1 MTEFNYDIA
10 FIRNRGFISQPE
22 QEKLKQTRVAIA
34 GLGGTGGAQ
43 LAALSRLGIGNFNLA
58 DLDEYELKNFNR
70 QYGAT
75 MKTIGKRK
83 TAIAQQIVHDINP
96 DADVRL
102 FDSGIQPDNI
112 TQFLDKVDIVIDS
125 LDFYCFKE
133 RFLLYATAR
142 KKGLWVLTS
151 PPLGFGFTLLCF
163 NPQGMTFEKYFGF
176 NPGDSEFELSVSLLA
191 GITPKAYMFRYLN
204 QSGIDIDNHQL
215 PSVSPAPFIIA
226 GVTATNVCNILLRKV
241 NPVSVPTVIQYDALL
256 NTFKVHRFRWGMNGP
271 LQRMKKS
278 FLRAKLRKK
287 PPANSEA
294 L

>member
-1 MTEFNYDIA
+1 M
-10 FIRNRGFISQPE
+10 RNRGFISLAE

-75 MKTIGKRK
+75 MKTIGERK
-83 TAIAQQIVHDINP
+83 TAIAQLIVHDINP

-112 TQFLDKVDIVIDS
+112 VQFLDKVDIVIDS

-163 NPQGMTFEKYFGF
+163 NPKGMTFEKYFGF
-176 NPGDSEFELSVSLLA
+176 NPGDSEFDLSVSLLA
-191 GITPKAYMFRYLN
+191 GITPGAYMFKYLN

-256 NTFKVHRFRWGMNGP
+256 NIFKERRFRWGMNGP

-278 FLRAKLRKK
+278 FLRAKLRRV
-287 PPANSEA
+287 
-294 L
+294 